1 MIAKRLVRYL
11 RRFAVRNLARMS
23 MLLHKPRRIALVYG
37 APDYEENSLV
47 TALRL
52 SQRYKGQIV
61 LICQSPARTAQY
73 LSTVSKV
80 IGGNPTA
87 INYVAMNRWKVLW
100 SYYGPAELVFYTH
113 GMFFSPKSIGKRL
126 HINLWHGT
134 GPKLASNKNFKSA
147 FDADALSSASP
158 VWGVSTA
165 KSLRMSNQRVISGN
179 ARADLLERSDQTRTK
194 LGWNEKVVLWLPTY
208 RRSTEVSIGTL
219 AEGKTFVSE
228 HAVELSKHA
237 AAHNIRLIAKPHPF
251 DAEQLTDLGI
261 EVITNTE
268 IWDKEI
274 TNSQLIAAA
283 DGAISDY
290 SSAWVDALIADVPV
304 ALYCPDLAKYVA
316 DRGFNQPTMD
326 QVAKDLFIDAASM
339 NEFFHAISQGQ
350 AFRAAAQTQLKET
363 LKLSAGQRADQ
374 MLDQVRD
381 LAQSLKNFKIDL

>member
-61 LICQSPARTAQY
+61 LICQSPAKTAQY

-363 LKLSAGQRADQ
+363 LKLSAGPRADQ

>member
-1 MIAKRLVRYL
+1 MIVKRLVRYL

-23 MLLHKPRRIALVYG
+23 MLLHKPQNIALVYG

-52 SQRYKGQIV
+52 SQRYQGQIV
-61 LICQSPARTAQY
+61 LVCHNPEKTQRY
-73 LSTVSKV
+73 LSTVSEA
-80 IGGNPTA
+80 IGGNPAA
-87 INYVAMNRWKVLW
+87 IDCVQMNRWKVLW
-100 SYYGPAELVFYTH
+100 SHYGPAQLVFYTH

-158 VWGVSTA
+158 VWGESTA
-165 KSLRMSNQRVISGN
+165 QSLRMSTKRVIAGN
-179 ARADLLERSDQTRTK
+179 ARADLLERSDQVRSR
-194 LGWNEKVVLWLPTY
+194 LGWEEKVVLWLPTY

-219 AEGKTFVSE
+219 AEGKTFVSK
-228 HAVELSKHA
+228 HAVQLSEHA

-251 DAEQLTDLGI
+251 DAEQLTDLGV
-261 EVITNTE
+261 EVITSAE
-268 IWDKEI
+268 IWDNEI

-283 DGAISDY
+283 DGVISDY
-290 SSAWVDALIADVPV
+290 SSAWVDALIANVPV
-304 ALYCPDLAKYVA
+304 ALYCPDLAQYVA

-326 QVAKDLFIDAASM
+326 QVAKHIFIDSTSM
-339 NEFFHAISQGQ
+339 SEFFQAISAGQ
-350 AFRAAAQTQLKET
+350 PFRADAQTQIKET
-363 LKLSAGQRADQ
+363 LKLSPGPRADQ

-381 LAQSLKNFKIDL
+381 LAQSLKDFSIEL

>member
-11 RRFAVRNLARMS
+11 RRFTVRNLARMS

-61 LICQSPARTAQY
+61 LICQSPAKTAQY

-316 DRGFNQPTMD
+316 DRGFNQPPMD

-363 LKLSAGQRADQ
+363 LKLSAGPRADQ

>member
-61 LICQSPARTAQY
+61 LICQSPAKTAQY